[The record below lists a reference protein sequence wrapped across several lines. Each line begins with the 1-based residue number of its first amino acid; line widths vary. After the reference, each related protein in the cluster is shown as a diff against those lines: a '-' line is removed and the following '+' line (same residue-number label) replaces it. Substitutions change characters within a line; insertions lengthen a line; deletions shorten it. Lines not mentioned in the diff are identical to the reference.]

1 MEWFVRVRGLLY
13 ILANLN
19 DAISAITRCNG
30 ITNLPYWFP
39 LRTVERVKYI
49 RQGDE
54 GHTLKITSTTFCYFH
69 LTSLVFF
76 PQQKLVI
83 YYLHTFVFHLL
94 GLVINWTP
102 DPHLIRTLREIEIK
116 KRQVIDRY
124 YVSERFW
131 LIISLRHKSLC
142 FFFPNHF
149 FFFAKNF

>member
-1 MEWFVRVRGLLY
+1 MMQLVLLLGAMALP
-13 ILANLN
+13 ICLIDSHFAPWN
-19 DAISAITRCNG
+19 D
-30 ITNLPYWFP
+30 
-39 LRTVERVKYI
+39 KYI

-76 PQQKLVI
+76 SQQKLVI

-124 YVSERFW
+124 YVSERF
-131 LIISLRHKSLC
+131 
-142 FFFPNHF
+142 
-149 FFFAKNF
+149 